1 MIPPSVLLLAVSAC
15 LLHHSSYKWSD
26 RPDPEC
32 LPRLITAQMLDS
44 EAESGRDHMANQDS

>member
-1 MIPPSVLLLAVSAC
+1 MIPAFSTPPRFVAC
-15 LLHHSSYKWSD
+15 LPHHSSYKWSD

-32 LPRLITAQMLDS
+32 FPQLITAQMRDS

>member
-1 MIPPSVLLLAVSAC
+1 MIPAFSTPPRFVAC
-15 LLHHSSYKWSD
+15 LPHHSSYKWSD

-32 LPRLITAQMLDS
+32 FPQVITAQMRDS